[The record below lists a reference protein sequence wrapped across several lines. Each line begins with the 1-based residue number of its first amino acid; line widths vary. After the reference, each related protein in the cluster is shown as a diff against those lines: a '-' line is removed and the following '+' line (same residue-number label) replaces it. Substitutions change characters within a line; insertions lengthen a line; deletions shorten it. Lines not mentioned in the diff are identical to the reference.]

1 MIQAEVVHHSLAKI
15 LSQATVDLPPV
26 GSELRLAGQVSD
38 RLLASKFY
46 AFLNDENRP
55 PTTSIVDA
63 LRNYDIVPVL
73 WSRRDEVRQELAAR
87 ARSREGLARS

>member
-1 MIQAEVVHHSLAKI
+1 MGRYKGSATDGVEVS
-15 LSQATVDLPPV
+15 
-26 GSELRLAGQVSD
+26 
-38 RLLASKFY
+38 

-73 WSRRDEVRQELAAR
+73 WSRRDEVRQELAA
-87 ARSREGLARS
+87 